1 MKRQLSHANI
11 FNLKLIGAVAGT
23 MGVVFYPLVAS
34 ANTNSSE
41 SEQNNQKNSTLSAT
55 GNKASKASRKY
66 NRSRKLIEALEA
78 VNKHKNQTKKLIALN
93 KASDKNTNLP
103 SNLQRLVEERD
114 YAAEYILT
122 ALKTSE
128 DTNNNLPSSL
138 RKLVDE
144 RNNAVENTLV
154 ALKPIKVTDTKL
166 SLVQK
171 LKVRRNQ
178 IANSKEELIAL
189 EPYVSTEKLLE
200 EDNTNPESQGVAS
213 ITQSKII
220 KLEEAEYNASLQ
232 NTLLSIDIGED
243 LSNSLQKIDEKGN
256 YLLALEPFIEEQK
269 PVESSINST
278 SEGNYLLALE
288 PFLQEQKPAEFPI
301 NSTSGNY
308 LLALEPFLQ
317 EQKPVEFPINST
329 NGNYLLALEP
339 FLNEQKPAE
348 FPINFTSKGN
358 YLLALEPFLNEQKPV
373 EFPINSTNGNYLLAL
388 EPFLQEQKPAEFP
401 INSTS
406 EGNYLLALEPF
417 LQEQKPAEFPTK
429 NTSENKTDVT
439 QWFSQLVAINVFEST
454 PKNQIPENTPTLIA
468 KNWTTDNLSKRN
480 YSFTSLIAIQPS
492 SFTDNYDNNS
502 SEIKLAAEYNS
513 FNSRDNQN
521 QELNSNNILASYSK
535 SPFGLPQPE
544 NLNPN
549 FTPVSN
555 QYISQFPQNNNNSKV
570 VILSPTPDAIVDVA
584 ATPIILQFLVGNQ
597 VELRVNGELSDRSL
611 IGRTE
616 TDSETDLV
624 TQTWY
629 GVSLQNGE
637 NIISAQI
644 IGSKEPPVTV
654 KIMVR
659 GGADEIKLNTV
670 ESRIPA
676 DGISTATIKGT
687 LLDEN
692 GNISN
697 RDAVVTLA
705 STAGKFLEPDYKPGQ
720 PGFQV
725 QAKGGQFTATLK
737 SDLEAKTVRIRGKV
751 GKLEAFTQLQFKT
764 ALRPSLMTGVIDF
777 RLGARGTDFY
787 SRFKDFLPEDEDND
801 TEVKF
806 RSAVF
811 ATGAI
816 GEWLVTG
823 AYDSSRS
830 LNEDCNCDNRLFGT
844 YQFSEENYPTYG
856 DSSTVNKITPS
867 TDSVYLRLE
876 RSSRT
881 LGADPDY
888 AMWGDYNTQE
898 FSRSSQQFT
907 SLTRQLHGF
916 KANYNIGKLQA
927 TAFYGNNV
935 EGFQRDTIAPD
946 GTSGFYFVSRRLLVP
961 GSESVFIELEELNR
975 PGTVLQRERLSRGPD
990 YEIDYDRGT
999 VLFREPILRTDV
1011 NEFGEVLVR
1020 RIVVTYQYEG
1030 DEAGDDTDI
1039 YAGRL
1044 QYNFARSANKDSWL
1058 AATYVQENQGDRD
1071 FELYGADAQFT
1082 FGKLGK
1088 IIAEFARSRNDSGEM
1103 GMVEGDAVRAEAE
1116 AEFIKGLRARAY
1128 YRFADT
1134 GFANNATIS
1143 FVPGQTRYGAQVNGR
1158 VTKTTNLRF
1167 QYDREHNFGIA
1178 PQPLDTFEELFSPR
1192 TTAIP
1197 GNPVDNSLTTIS
1209 AGIVQKFGKASLSV
1223 DWIQREREDRITPET
1238 LNTDSSQL
1246 RSRLNVPIAKKLSF
1260 VAQNE
1265 TTLSDQTD
1273 AVYPDRTVFG
1283 LNWEAIPG
1291 INLSLTQQFYTQGQ
1305 FDGNSITSL
1314 NVNGEH
1320 KFGEDTTVTGRFSVL
1335 GGSNGPT
1342 TQGALGLK
1350 QGVSIA
1356 PGLRLNLAYERVFGD
1371 FFGNN
1376 GTGQQFRQPFAV
1388 GQSAAALGFNS
1399 GDSYSVGLEYTD
1411 NPNFKASALFERRNS
1426 TSGNN
1431 TVISAGATGKLS
1443 SSLTALARYQQAGSS
1458 NQTLGALGDTANLRV
1473 GLAYR
1478 NPKNDK
1484 FNALM
1489 RYEYRKNPSTIPE
1502 TILFGTGTG
1511 AEDHT
1516 FALEAIY
1523 APNWQWEFYGK
1534 YALRN
1539 STTYLADDFSSS
1551 SNTNLGQLRATYR
1564 LGYSWDL
1571 VGEARVITQSDY
1583 TETGFV
1589 VEAGY
1594 YLTPNL
1600 RIAGGYA
1607 FGDIDDRDFD
1617 GSRSASGPY
1626 LGVTMKLNQLFS
1638 GFGLQKRTPRREIEE
1653 RQTLLNKLKQGTENG
1668 ENLTPQPPSL
1678 QGNGENLKP
1687 LSWKERGLERG
1698 FSDIKKSPLGTLAE
1712 KIKKVNQAKKVE
1724 KTLLQRLTTG
1734 KRR

>member
-1 MKRQLSHANI
+1 M
-11 FNLKLIGAVAGT
+11 T
-23 MGVVFYPLVAS
+23 
-34 ANTNSSE
+34 
-41 SEQNNQKNSTLSAT
+41 
-55 GNKASKASRKY
+55 
-66 NRSRKLIEALEA
+66 
-78 VNKHKNQTKKLIALN
+78 
-93 KASDKNTNLP
+93 
-103 SNLQRLVEERD
+103 
-114 YAAEYILT
+114 
-122 ALKTSE
+122 
-128 DTNNNLPSSL
+128 
-138 RKLVDE
+138 
-144 RNNAVENTLV
+144 
-154 ALKPIKVTDTKL
+154 
-166 SLVQK
+166 
-171 LKVRRNQ
+171 
-178 IANSKEELIAL
+178 
-189 EPYVSTEKLLE
+189 
-200 EDNTNPESQGVAS
+200 
-213 ITQSKII
+213 
-220 KLEEAEYNASLQ
+220 
-232 NTLLSIDIGED
+232 
-243 LSNSLQKIDEKGN
+243 
-256 YLLALEPFIEEQK
+256 
-269 PVESSINST
+269 
-278 SEGNYLLALE
+278 
-288 PFLQEQKPAEFPI
+288 
-301 NSTSGNY
+301 
-308 LLALEPFLQ
+308 
-317 EQKPVEFPINST
+317 
-329 NGNYLLALEP
+329 
-339 FLNEQKPAE
+339 
-348 FPINFTSKGN
+348 
-358 YLLALEPFLNEQKPV
+358 
-373 EFPINSTNGNYLLAL
+373 
-388 EPFLQEQKPAEFP
+388 
-401 INSTS
+401 
-406 EGNYLLALEPF
+406 
-417 LQEQKPAEFPTK
+417 
-429 NTSENKTDVT
+429 
-439 QWFSQLVAINVFEST
+439 
-454 PKNQIPENTPTLIA
+454 
-468 KNWTTDNLSKRN
+468 
-480 YSFTSLIAIQPS
+480 
-492 SFTDNYDNNS
+492 
-502 SEIKLAAEYNS
+502 LAAGYNS
-513 FNSRDNQN
+513 FNSGDNRN
-521 QELNSNNILASYSK
+521 QEFPSNNILASYSK
-535 SPFGLPQPE
+535 SPFALPQPE

-549 FTPVSN
+549 LAPNST
-555 QYISQFPQNNNNSKV
+555 QYISQFPRNANNSSRV
-570 VILSPTPDAIVDVA
+570 VILSPTPEAIVDVA
-584 ATPIILQFLVGNQ
+584 ATPIIVQFAVGNE
-597 VELRVNGELSDRSL
+597 VELRVNGDLSDRSL

-616 TDSETDLV
+616 TDPETDLV

-637 NIISAQI
+637 NVISAQV

-654 KIMVR
+654 KVVVR
-659 GGADEIKLNTV
+659 GGAQEIKLNTV

-676 DGISTATIKGT
+676 DGISTATITGI

-751 GKLEAFTQLQFKT
+751 GKLEAFTQVQFKT

-777 RLGARGTDFY
+777 RIGDRGTDFY
-787 SRFKDFLPEDEDND
+787 SRFKEFLPEDEDYD

-806 RSAVF
+806 RSAIF

-823 AYDSSRS
+823 AYDSSRP

-844 YQFSEENYPTYG
+844 YQFSEKNYPTYG
-856 DSSTVNKITPS
+856 DSSTVNKTTPS
-867 TDSVYLRLE
+867 IDSVYLRLE
-876 RSSRT
+876 RSSNVI
-881 LGADPDY
+881 GASPDY
-888 AMWGDYNTQE
+888 AMWGDYNTEE
-898 FSRSSQQFT
+898 FARSSQQFT

-916 KANYNIGKLQA
+916 KGNYNIGKLQA

-935 EGFQRDTIAPD
+935 EGFQRDTVPPD
-946 GTSGFYFVSRRLLVP
+946 GTSGFYFLSRRLLVP

-999 VLFREPILRTDV
+999 VLFREPVLRTDV

-1030 DEAGDDTDI
+1030 EEGGDDTDI

-1044 QYNFARSANKDSWL
+1044 QYNFSRGEKKDSWL
-1058 AATYVQENQGDRD
+1058 AATYIQENQGDRD
-1071 FELYGADAQFT
+1071 FELYGADAQIA
-1082 FGKLGK
+1082 FGQLGK
-1088 IIAEFARSRNDSGEM
+1088 IIAEFARSRNDSTEM
-1103 GMVEGDAVRAEAE
+1103 GMVEGNAVRAEAE

-1134 GFANNATIS
+1134 GFSNDATIS

-1167 QYDREHNFGIA
+1167 QYDRENNFGVA
-1178 PQPLDTFEELFSPR
+1178 PQPLDTFEELFTPR

-1197 GNPVDNSLTTIS
+1197 GDRVDNSLTTIS

-1223 DWIQREREDRITPET
+1223 DWIQREREDRISPET
-1238 LNTDSSQL
+1238 LDTDSSQL
-1246 RSRLNVPIAKKLSF
+1246 RSRLNVPLGNKLSF

-1265 TTLSDQTD
+1265 TSLSDDTD

-1283 LNWEAIPG
+1283 INWEAIKG
-1291 INLSLTQQFYTQGQ
+1291 INLSLTQQFYTDGQ

-1320 KFGEDTTVTGRFSVL
+1320 KFGTDTTVTGRFSVL
-1335 GGSNGPT
+1335 GASNGPT

-1411 NPNFKASALFERRNS
+1411 NPNFKASALFERKNS
-1426 TSGNN
+1426 TNGNN
-1431 TVISAGATGKLS
+1431 TVISAGVTGKLS

-1478 NPKNDK
+1478 NPKDDK
-1484 FNALM
+1484 FNALL
-1489 RYEYRKNPSTIPE
+1489 RYEYRKNPSTIPD

-1539 STTYLADDFSSS
+1539 STTYLAQDFSSS
-1551 SNTNLGQLRATYR
+1551 NTTNLGQLRATYR

-1600 RIAGGYA
+1600 RVAAGYA
-1607 FGDIDDRDFD
+1607 FGEIDDRDLS
-1617 GSRSASGPY
+1617 GSRSAGGPY
-1626 LGVTMKLNQLFS
+1626 LGVSMKLNELFS
-1638 GFGLQKRTPRREIEE
+1638 GFGLQKRTPRRQIET
-1653 RQTLLNKLKQGTENG
+1653 RQSLLNKLKDTQEQRKVTN
-1668 ENLTPQPPSL
+1668 PQKNSL
-1678 QGNGENLKP
+1678 EK
-1687 LSWKERGLERG
+1687 
-1698 FSDIKKSPLGTLAE
+1698 LAE
-1712 KIKKVNQAKKVE
+1712 RIKGANKTKKVE
-1724 KTLLQRLTTG
+1724 KTLLQKLTTG
-1734 KRR
+1734 RGR

>member
-1 MKRQLSHANI
+1 MKRKLSNTNTI
-11 FNLKLIGAVAGT
+11 NLNNLKLIGVMAGNISVLLSPVIASAESTNSQFIKLEVTEQANRDNNQSTSSRRILKVLEAENKNKNQVAPDLT
-23 MGVVFYPLVAS
+23 DDSNTDLTTNLQKLVA
-34 ANTNSSE
+34 
-41 SEQNNQKNSTLSAT
+41 Q
-55 GNKASKASRKY
+55 GNDTAGYILA
-66 NRSRKLIEALEA
+66 AL
-78 VNKHKNQTKKLIALN
+78 
-93 KASDKNTNLP
+93 KASDIKAKKLS
-103 SNLQRLVEERD
+103 SNLQ
-114 YAAEYILT
+114 
-122 ALKTSE
+122 
-128 DTNNNLPSSL
+128 
-138 RKLVDE
+138 KLVDE
-144 RNNAVENTLV
+144 RKEASNNSI
-154 ALKPIKVTDTKL
+154 ALKSVKVSGTKL

-171 LKVRRNQ
+171 IKETRKQELD
-178 IANSKEELIAL
+178 SKEELL
-189 EPYVSTEKLLE
+189 PLE
-200 EDNTNPESQGVAS
+200 ELRLDTKLPSNLQKLVDNRNRVTDSQAEVALQPGKSSNNTQTQYNSYEIKSNNTNYELNKEVKSSQ
-213 ITQSKII
+213 Q
-220 KLEEAEYNASLQ
+220 
-232 NTLLSIDIGED
+232 TLLPVGKDIQ
-243 LSNSLQKIDEKGN
+243 L
-256 YLLALEPFIEEQK
+256 
-269 PVESSINST
+269 SSILKRLNST
-278 SEGNYLLALE
+278 NSQLLALE
-288 PFLQEQKPAEFPI
+288 PFLDEE
-301 NSTSGNY
+301 
-308 LLALEPFLQ
+308 
-317 EQKPVEFPINST
+317 KPVEAQIKDISEKNQDVTDVKEWFKNVNSSLIAT
-329 NGNYLLALEP
+329 NIFESISSNG
-339 FLNEQKPAE
+339 KPA
-348 FPINFTSKGN
+348 NN
-358 YLLALEPFLNEQKPV
+358 A
-373 EFPINSTNGNYLLAL
+373 
-388 EPFLQEQKPAEFP
+388 
-401 INSTS
+401 
-406 EGNYLLALEPF
+406 
-417 LQEQKPAEFPTK
+417 
-429 NTSENKTDVT
+429 
-439 QWFSQLVAINVFEST
+439 
-454 PKNQIPENTPTLIA
+454 PTLIA
-468 KNWTTDNLSKRN
+468 KNWTTDSLVDNTYKFS
-480 YSFTSLIAIQPS
+480 SLIAVRPS
-492 SFTDNYDNNS
+492 FLTETSDNNS
-502 SEIKLAAEYNS
+502 FGTRLAAGYNS
-513 FNSRDNQN
+513 FNSEDNRN
-521 QELNSNNILASYSK
+521 QEFPNNNILVSYSK
-535 SPFGLPQPE
+535 SPFALP
-544 NLNPN
+544 NLETLSPN
-549 FTPVSN
+549 LAPNSTE
-555 QYISQFPQNNNNSKV
+555 YISQFPKDGANSARV
-570 VILSPTPDAIVDVA
+570 TILSPTPDALVDVA
-584 ATPIILQFLVGNQ
+584 ATPIVVQFAVGNE
-597 VELRVNGELSDRSL
+597 VELRVNGDLSDRSL

-637 NIISAQI
+637 NVISAQV

-654 KIMVR
+654 KVIVR
-659 GGADEIKLNTV
+659 GGAQVMKIDTV
-670 ESRIPA
+670 ESRVPA
-676 DGISTATIKGT
+676 DGISTATIKGV

-692 GNISN
+692 GNRSN
-697 RDAVVTLA
+697 RDAIVTLA
-705 STAGKFLEPDYKPGQ
+705 ATAGEFTEPDFKPGQ

-725 QAKGGQFTATLK
+725 QAKAGEFTATLK
-737 SDLEAKTVRIRGKV
+737 SDLEAKTVRIKAKA
-751 GKLEAFTQLQFKT
+751 GKLEAFTQLQFQT

-787 SRFKDFLPEDEDND
+787 SRFKDFLPEDENND

-830 LNEDCNCDNRLFGT
+830 LNEDCNCDNRLFGS
-844 YQFSEENYPTYG
+844 YQFNENNYPVYG
-856 DSSTVNKITPS
+856 DSSTVNQTTPS

-881 LGADPDY
+881 PGASPDY
-888 AMWGDYNTQE
+888 AMWGDYNTEE

-916 KANYNIGKLQA
+916 KANYNIGNLQA

-935 EGFQRDTIAPD
+935 EGFQRDTIPPD
-946 GTSGFYFVSRRLLVP
+946 GTGGFYFLSRRLTVP

-975 PGTVLQRERLSRGPD
+975 PGTVLQRQRLSRGPD

-1030 DEAGDDTDI
+1030 EEGGDDTDI

-1044 QYNFARSANKDSWL
+1044 QYNFSRGVNNDSWL
-1058 AATYVQENQGDRD
+1058 ATTYFQENQGARD

-1088 IIAEFARSRNDSGEM
+1088 IVAEYARSRNDSSEM

-1116 AEFIKGLRARAY
+1116 AELFKGLRTRAY

-1143 FVPGQTRYGAQVNGR
+1143 FVPGQTRYGAQVSGR

-1167 QYDREHNFGIA
+1167 QYDREDNFGIA

-1197 GNPVDNSLTTIS
+1197 GSEVDNSLTTIS
-1209 AGIVQKFGKASLSV
+1209 AGVVQRIGKANLAV
-1223 DWIQREREDRITPET
+1223 DLIKREREDRISPET

-1260 VAQNE
+1260 IAQNE
-1265 TTLSDQTD
+1265 TTLSDSTD
-1273 AVYPDRTVFG
+1273 AVYPDRSIFG
-1283 LNWEAIPG
+1283 INWEAIKG
-1291 INLSLTQQFYTQGQ
+1291 INLSLTQQFYTGGQ
-1305 FDGNSITSL
+1305 FDGNSITSF

-1320 KFGEDTTVTGRFSVL
+1320 KFGEDTSVTGRFSVL
-1335 GGSNGPT
+1335 GAADGPT

-1350 QGVSIA
+1350 QGVTIA
-1356 PGLRLNLAYERVFGD
+1356 PGLRLNLAYEHVFGD
-1371 FFGNN
+1371 FFGRN
-1376 GTGQQFRQPFAV
+1376 GSGVQFAQPFAV
-1388 GQSAAALGFNS
+1388 GQSAAALGFAD

-1411 NPNFKASALFERRNS
+1411 NPDFKASARFERRS
-1426 TSGNN
+1426 SSSGNN
-1431 TVISAGATGKLS
+1431 TVISAGATGKIS

-1458 NQTLGALGDTANLRV
+1458 NQTLRALGDTANLRM

-1484 FNALM
+1484 FNALL

-1502 TILFGTGTG
+1502 SILFGSGSG
-1511 AEDHT
+1511 AQDHT
-1516 FALEAIY
+1516 FAIETIY

-1539 STTYLADDFSSS
+1539 STTYLANDFSSS
-1551 SNTNLGQLRATYR
+1551 SSTNLGQLRATYR

-1600 RIAGGYA
+1600 RVAGGYA
-1607 FGDIDDRDFD
+1607 FGEIDDRDFD

-1626 LGVTMKLNQLFS
+1626 LGVTMKLNELFS
-1638 GFGLQKRTPRREIEE
+1638 GFGLQKRVPRQQIEA
-1653 RQTLLNKLKQGTENG
+1653 RQTLLNKLKVDGTK
-1668 ENLTPQPPSL
+1668 NLTPQPPSL
-1678 QGNGENLKP
+1678 RGNENSKPVSDAGENPIQKLT
-1687 LSWKERGLERG
+1687 ERFKRG
-1698 FSDIKKSPLGTLAE
+1698 NK
-1712 KIKKVNQAKKVE
+1712 AKKVE

-1734 KRR
+1734 RK

>member
-1 MKRQLSHANI
+1 MRQLRHTNI
-11 FNLKLIGAVAGT
+11 FNFKLIGAMAGA
-23 MGVVFYPLVAS
+23 MGVVLHPFVAS
-34 ANTNSSE
+34 AESTNNSKSDE
-41 SEQNNQKNSTLSAT
+41 LKQNKFSTASAE
-55 GNKASKASRKY
+55 NKASKASKKY
-66 NRSRKLIEALEA
+66 NRSKKLVEALEA
-78 VNKHKNQTKKLIALN
+78 IGKNKNQNNNLIALDRAEDTN
-93 KASDKNTNLP
+93 SNLP
-103 SNLQRLVEERD
+103 VSLQKLVDERD

-122 ALKTSE
+122 ALKTE
-128 DTNNNLPSSL
+128 DTNTNLPASL
-138 RKLVDE
+138 QKLVNE
-144 RNNAVENTLV
+144 RNNAAENNLV
-154 ALKPIKVTDTKL
+154 ALKPAKSINTKL
-166 SLVQK
+166 SLVEKIKQT
-171 LKVRRNQ
+171 RGETS
-178 IANSKEELIAL
+178 INSLEILDESKELIAL
-189 EPYVSTEKLLE
+189 EPFINQEKLLE
-200 EDNTNPESQGVAS
+200 ENNNVESLYIASVAS
-213 ITQSKII
+213 AIEPKTINI
-220 KLEEAEYNASLQ
+220 EEAEYTASLQ
-232 NTLLSIDIGED
+232 NQLLPISEKDMVAFASGS
-243 LSNSLQKIDEKGN
+243 LMVNSSLMISS
-256 YLLALEPFIEEQK
+256 EQDARTTT
-269 PVESSINST
+269 E
-278 SEGNYLLALE
+278 NYLLALE
-288 PFLQEQKPAEFPI
+288 PFLDAQKLVETQNREAAEEKI
-301 NSTSGNY
+301 
-308 LLALEPFLQ
+308 
-317 EQKPVEFPINST
+317 
-329 NGNYLLALEP
+329 
-339 FLNEQKPAE
+339 
-348 FPINFTSKGN
+348 
-358 YLLALEPFLNEQKPV
+358 
-373 EFPINSTNGNYLLAL
+373 
-388 EPFLQEQKPAEFP
+388 
-401 INSTS
+401 
-406 EGNYLLALEPF
+406 
-417 LQEQKPAEFPTK
+417 
-429 NTSENKTDVT
+429 DVT
-439 QWFSQLVAINVFEST
+439 EWLSNNDSSLIAINVFESLST
-454 PKNQIPENTPTLIA
+454 KTQPPQNVPALIA
-468 KNWTTDNLSKRN
+468 KNWTADNLTN
-480 YSFTSLIAIQPS
+480 EIYSFTSLVAVKPS
-492 SFTDNYDNNS
+492 FLKDNYDRSS
-502 SEIKLAAEYNS
+502 SEMRLAAGYNS
-513 FNSRDNQN
+513 FNSVDNRN
-521 QELNSNNILASYSK
+521 QEFPGSNLLASYSK
-535 SPFGLPQPE
+535 YPFGLPNIE
-544 NLNPN
+544 ALNPN
-549 FTPVSN
+549 LAPNST
-555 QYISQFPQNNNNSKV
+555 QYISQFPKDANNSAVK
-570 VILSPTPDAIVDVA
+570 ILAPTPDALVDVA
-584 ATPIILQFLVGNQ
+584 ATPIIVQFPVGNE

-629 GVSLQNGE
+629 GVSLSNGE
-637 NIISAQI
+637 NVISAQV
-644 IGSKEPPVTV
+644 IGSKEPPATV

-659 GGADEIKLNTV
+659 GGAQEIKIDTV

-692 GNISN
+692 GNRSSH
-697 RDAVVTLA
+697 DAVVTLA
-705 STAGKFLEPDYKPGQ
+705 ATAGEFTEPDFKPGQ

-725 QAKGGQFTATLK
+725 QAKAGEFTATLK
-737 SDLEAKTVRIRGKV
+737 SGLDAKTVRIKAKA
-751 GKLEAFTQLQFKT
+751 GKLEAFTQLQFQT

-830 LNEDCNCDNRLFGT
+830 LNEDCNCDNRLFGS
-844 YQFSEENYPTYG
+844 YQFSEQNYPVYG
-856 DSSTVNKITPS
+856 DSSSVNQTTPS

-876 RSSRT
+876 RSSGIS
-881 LGADPDY
+881 GASPDY
-888 AMWGDYNTQE
+888 AMWGDYNTEE

-927 TAFYGNNV
+927 TAFYGNNI
-935 EGFQRDTIAPD
+935 EGFQRDILPPD
-946 GTSGFYFVSRRLLVP
+946 GTSGFYFLSRRLTVP

-1020 RIVVTYQYEG
+1020 RIVVTYQYEAEG
-1030 DEAGDDTDI
+1030 GNDTDI

-1044 QYNFARSANKDSWL
+1044 QYNFSRGVNNDSWL
-1058 AATYVQENQGDRD
+1058 ATTYLQENQGDRD

-1082 FGKLGK
+1082 FGNNGK
-1088 IIAEFARSRNDSGEM
+1088 IVAEYARSRNDSDEM
-1103 GMVEGDAVRAEAE
+1103 GMVEGDAARAEIE
-1116 AEFIKGLRARAY
+1116 AELFKGLRTRAY

-1158 VTKTTNLRF
+1158 VTNTTNLRF
-1167 QYDREHNFGIA
+1167 QYDHETNFGIA

-1197 GNPVDNSLTTIS
+1197 GSEVDNSLTTIS
-1209 AGIVQKFGKASLSV
+1209 AGVVQRIGKANLSV
-1223 DWIQREREDRITPET
+1223 DFIKREREDRITPET
-1238 LNTDSSQL
+1238 LDTDSTQL

-1265 TTLSDQTD
+1265 TTLSDSTD
-1273 AVYPDRTVFG
+1273 AVFPDRTIFG
-1283 LNWEAIPG
+1283 INWEAIPG

-1305 FDGNSITSL
+1305 FDGNSITSF

-1320 KFGEDTTVTGRFSVL
+1320 KFGEDTSVTGRFSVL
-1335 GGSNGPT
+1335 GAADGPT

-1350 QGVSIA
+1350 QGLTIA

-1376 GTGQQFRQPFAV
+1376 ATGQQFRQPFAV
-1388 GQSAAALGFNS
+1388 GQSAAALGFAS

-1458 NQTLGALGDTANLRV
+1458 NQSLRALGDTANLRM

-1478 NPKNDK
+1478 NPKDDK
-1484 FNALM
+1484 FNALL

-1502 TILFGTGTG
+1502 SILLGSGSG
-1511 AEDHT
+1511 AQDHT
-1516 FALEAIY
+1516 FAIETIY

-1551 SNTNLGQLRATYR
+1551 NSTNLGQLRATYR

-1600 RIAGGYA
+1600 RVAGGYA
-1607 FGDIDDRDFD
+1607 FGEIDDRDFD

-1626 LGVTMKLNQLFS
+1626 LGVTMKLNELFS
-1638 GFGLQKRTPRREIEE
+1638 GFGMQKRVPRKEIEQ
-1653 RQTLLNKLKQGTENG
+1653 RQILLNKLKKGTGNG
-1668 ENLTPQPPSL
+1668 VRATGNLTPQPPSL
-1678 QGNGENLKP
+1678 QGNGENSSLIEKATGNG
-1687 LSWKERGLERG
+1687 ERATGNLTPQPPSLQGNGENSSFLNSGKNSLEKLVER
-1698 FSDIKKSPLGTLAE
+1698 IKKGNKP
-1712 KIKKVNQAKKVE
+1712 KKGE

-1734 KRR
+1734 QGR

>member
-1 MKRQLSHANI
+1 MKRQLSHASI
-11 FNLKLIGAVAGT
+11 FDFRLIGAMAGA
-23 MGVVFYPLVAS
+23 MSVVLYPLVAGAES
-34 ANTNSSE
+34 TNNSE
-41 SEQNNQKNSTLSAT
+41 SEPSNPNKSSKASTE
-55 GNKASKASRKY
+55 NKASKSSIKYSR
-66 NRSRKLIEALEA
+66 SQKLVEALEA
-78 VNKHKNQTKKLIALN
+78 VNLNKNKNNKNNLVALN
-93 KASDKNTNLP
+93 KAEDSNTNLP
-103 SNLQRLVEERD
+103 ASLQQLVNERNH
-114 YAAEYILT
+114 AAEYILT
-122 ALKTSE
+122 ALRTSE
-128 DTNNNLPSSL
+128 NENENLPASVQ
-138 RKLVDE
+138 KLVEE
-144 RNNAVENTLV
+144 RNSTAESTLI
-154 ALKPIKVTDTKL
+154 ALKPEKKYDSKL

-171 LKVRRNQ
+171 LKIPREEISKSKQYLVALEQSQYQTILLEEDNKNASLPKTASNLQ
-178 IANSKEELIAL
+178 PKIVNIEDAEYTEFLQDDIFPIAADRELSNRLKNIGLDSSNISNISTISSSKYLIAL
-189 EPYVSTEKLLE
+189 EP
-200 EDNTNPESQGVAS
+200 
-213 ITQSKII
+213 
-220 KLEEAEYNASLQ
+220 
-232 NTLLSIDIGED
+232 
-243 LSNSLQKIDEKGN
+243 
-256 YLLALEPFIEEQK
+256 
-269 PVESSINST
+269 
-278 SEGNYLLALE
+278 
-288 PFLQEQKPAEFPI
+288 FLNNQKPAEFPI
-301 NSTSGNY
+301 S
-308 LLALEPFLQ
+308 
-317 EQKPVEFPINST
+317 ST

-339 FLNEQKPAE
+339 FLNNQKPAE
-348 FPINFTSKGN
+348 FPIS
-358 YLLALEPFLNEQKPV
+358 
-373 EFPINSTNGNYLLAL
+373 STNGNYLLAL
-388 EPFLQEQKPAEFP
+388 EPFLNNQKPAE
-401 INSTS
+401 SQS
-406 EGNYLLALEPF
+406 QA
-417 LQEQKPAEFPTK
+417 
-429 NTSENKTDVT
+429 TSENKKDVT

-454 PKNQIPENTPTLIA
+454 PKNQIPESTPTLIA
-468 KNWTTDNLSKRN
+468 KNWTTNNLTNQN
-480 YSFTSLIAIQPS
+480 YKFTSLVAIQPS
-492 SFTDNYDNNS
+492 SSTDNYENNS
-502 SEIKLAAEYNS
+502 SEMKLAAGYNS
-513 FNSRDNQN
+513 FNSGDSQN

-535 SPFGLPQPE
+535 SPFGLPQSE
-544 NLNPN
+544 KLNEKLNPN
-549 FTPVSN
+549 FVPISN
-555 QYISQFPQNNNNSKV
+555 QYISQFPQNTNNSKV
-570 VILSPTPDAIVDVA
+570 TILSPTADAVVDVA
-584 ATPIILQFLVGNQ
+584 ATPIIIQFLVGNQ

-616 TDSETDLV
+616 TDPETDVV

-637 NIISAQI
+637 NIISAQM
-644 IGSKEPPVTV
+644 IGSKDPPVTV

-659 GGADEIKLNTV
+659 GGVDKIKLDTV

-676 DGISTATIKGT
+676 DGSSTATVKGT
-687 LLDEN
+687 LIDEN

-720 PGFQV
+720 PGFQI
-725 QAKGGQFTATLK
+725 QAKGGQFTATLQ
-737 SDLEAKTVRIRGKV
+737 SDLEAKTVRIRAKV
-751 GKLEAFTQLQFKT
+751 GKLEDFAQLQFQT
-764 ALRPSLMTGVIDF
+764 ALRPSLVTGVVDL
-777 RLGARGTDFY
+777 RVGARGSDFY

-844 YQFSEENYPTYG
+844 YQFSENNYPTYG
-856 DSSTVNKITPS
+856 DSSTVNKTTPS
-867 TDSVYLRLE
+867 TDSLYLRFE
-876 RSSRT
+876 RSSRVP
-881 LGADPDY
+881 GASPDY

-898 FSRSSQQFT
+898 FARSSQQFT
-907 SLTRQLHGF
+907 SVTRQLHGF
-916 KANYNIGKLQA
+916 KANYNIGNLQA

-946 GTSGFYFVSRRLLVP
+946 GTSGLYFLSRRLTVP
-961 GSESVFIELEELNR
+961 GSENVFIELEELNR
-975 PGTVLQRERLSRGPD
+975 PGTVLQRERLNRGAD

-999 VLFREPILRTDV
+999 VFFREPVLRTDV
-1011 NEFGEVLVR
+1011 NEFGDVLVR

-1044 QYNFARSANKDSWL
+1044 QYNLSRGENKDSWL
-1058 AATYVQENQGDRD
+1058 AATYLQENQGERD
-1071 FELYGADAQFT
+1071 FELYGADTQIS

-1088 IIAEFARSRNDSGEM
+1088 FVAEYARSRNDSNEM

-1116 AEFIKGLRARAY
+1116 TEFIKGLRTRAY

-1143 FVPGQTRYGAQVNGR
+1143 FVPGQTRYGIQANGR
-1158 VTKTTNLRF
+1158 VTKSTNLRF
-1167 QYDREHNFGIA
+1167 QYDHENNFGIA

-1192 TTAIP
+1192 TTATP

-1209 AGIVQKFGKASLSV
+1209 AGVIQKLGKASLSV
-1223 DWIQREREDRITPET
+1223 DWINRQREDRISPET
-1238 LNTDSSQL
+1238 FNTDSSQL
-1246 RSRLNVPIAKKLSF
+1246 RSRLDVPLGNRLSL

-1265 TTLSDQTD
+1265 VSLSDNTD

-1283 LNWEAIPG
+1283 INWEAIKG
-1291 INLSLTQQFYTQGQ
+1291 INLSLTQQFFTQGQ
-1305 FDGNSITSL
+1305 FDSNSITSF

-1320 KFGEDTTVTGRFSVL
+1320 KFGTDTTVTGRFSVL
-1335 GGSNGPT
+1335 GAADGPT

-1350 QGVSIA
+1350 QAVRIA

-1376 GTGQQFRQPFAV
+1376 ATGQQFRQPFAV

-1411 NPNFKASALFERRNS
+1411 NPNFKASALFEKRNS
-1426 TSGNN
+1426 SSGNN
-1431 TVISAGATGKLS
+1431 TVISAGVTGKLS
-1443 SSLTALARYQQAGSS
+1443 SSLTALARYQQSGSS
-1458 NQTLGALGDTANLRV
+1458 NQSLAALGDTANLRV

-1478 NPKNDK
+1478 NPKDDK
-1484 FNALM
+1484 LNALL
-1489 RYEYRKNPSTIPE
+1489 RYEYRKNPSTIPD

-1516 FALEAIY
+1516 FAIETIY

-1539 STTYLADDFSSS
+1539 STTYLAQDFSSS
-1551 SNTNLGQLRATYR
+1551 NTTNLGQLRATYR

-1571 VGEARVITQSDY
+1571 VGEARVVSQSDY

-1638 GFGLQKRTPRREIEE
+1638 GFGLQKRVPRKKIEA
-1653 RQTLLNKLKQGTENG
+1653 RQNLLNQLKKGT
-1668 ENLTPQPPSL
+1668 
-1678 QGNGENLKP
+1678 GNGEQRKVQSGDIPKSSNFSREETVKLNV
-1687 LSWKERGLERG
+1687 
-1698 FSDIKKSPLGTLAE
+1698 SDIKKNPLGTLAD
-1712 KIKKVNQAKKVE
+1712 KIKKVNKAKKVE
-1724 KTLLQRLTTG
+1724 KTLLQRLMTG
-1734 KRR
+1734 KGR